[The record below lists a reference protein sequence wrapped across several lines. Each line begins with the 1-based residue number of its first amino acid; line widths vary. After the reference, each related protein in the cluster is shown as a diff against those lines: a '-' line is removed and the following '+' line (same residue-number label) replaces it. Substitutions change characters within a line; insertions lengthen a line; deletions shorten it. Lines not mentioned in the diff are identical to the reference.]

1 MVLRISSNL
10 IHYNEDIMKT
20 LFESILKS
28 TGAGAF
34 KFTPDMLVRL
44 GHSTSGFADKFD
56 IKQTISQND
65 IIWQALCHISTGKTK
80 KDAQKALIHPIEWDG
95 PEEPFFKDVFK
106 DYLIDPKKFDFFC
119 YTEDDRKE
127 VYVATHEK
135 NNGKGGASQPLF
147 TLDLTKIK

>member
-1 MVLRISSNL
+1 
-10 IHYNEDIMKT
+10 MKT

-34 KFTPDMLVRL
+34 KFTPEMLVRL
-44 GHSTSGFADKFD
+44 GHSTSGFADKFDLKKMVDDFD

-80 KDAQKALIHPIEWDG
+80 KEAQKALIHPFEWNG

-106 DYLIDPKKFDFFC
+106 DYLINPKKFDFFC
-119 YTEDDRKE
+119 YTEDDQKE